1 MAIEKSK
8 QTTLLEYTK
17 TILRKVSFDRW
28 LLLKEYAKAT
38 KKLNEAEK
46 KELQDWI
53 RREREKSNYFPL
65 APLR

>member
-1 MAIEKSK
+1 
-8 QTTLLEYTK
+8 
-17 TILRKVSFDRW
+17 VSFDRW